1 MKNLTN
7 YAKAILT
14 SKYSFNIGIYY
25 ILLLFSSVELRLS
38 CFASISLII
47 YAISLINRN
56 RATNRLN
63 FHLLMFAVCNLVSV
77 QLLVGDYAEL
87 LPWEIALHAFFYFM
101 SFYYFY
107 LFSNTNQFTT
117 SISTIF
123 DFKRVSYQPK
133 LR

>member
-1 MKNLTN
+1 MKNLRN
-7 YAKAILT
+7 YLKALLT
-14 SKYSFNIGIYY
+14 SKYSLNIGIYY
-25 ILLLFSSVELRLS
+25 ILLLFSSIELRLS
-38 CFASISLII
+38 CFTSISLIL
-47 YAISLINRN
+47 YAISLIKRN

-63 FHLLMFAVCNLVSV
+63 FHLLIFAICNLVSV

-87 LPWEIALHAFFYFM
+87 LPWETGLHAFFYLM

-107 LFSNTNQFTT
+107 LQSNNNQFTT

>member
-1 MKNLTN
+1 MKKLKN
-7 YAKAILT
+7 YVKTWLT
-14 SKYSFNIGIYY
+14 SKYSLNIGIYY
-25 ILLLFSSVELRLS
+25 ILILFSSIEIRLS
-38 CFASISLII
+38 CLTSVLLVV

-56 RATNRLN
+56 RTTNRLN
-63 FHLLMFAVCNLVSV
+63 FHLIIFAICNLVSV
-77 QLLVGDYAEL
+77 QFLVGDYAEL
-87 LPWEIALHAFFYFM
+87 LPWEVALHAFFYLM

-107 LFSNTNQFTT
+107 LQSNNNQFTS